1 MLDRNLCSSLYFH
14 GASRVMARPAGRV
27 QKVFANLARRVGS
40 GGFEKYHG
48 SGQVTLTQPDSAR
61 PDEVRPDPR
70 GFT

>member
-1 MLDRNLCSSLYFH
+1 
-14 GASRVMARPAGRV
+14 MARPAGRV